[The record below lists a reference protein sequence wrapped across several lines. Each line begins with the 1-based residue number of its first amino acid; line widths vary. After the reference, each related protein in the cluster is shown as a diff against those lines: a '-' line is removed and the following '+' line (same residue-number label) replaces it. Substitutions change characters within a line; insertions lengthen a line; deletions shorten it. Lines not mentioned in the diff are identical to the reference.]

1 MQQALTEDVRGSLWL
16 LMGAVVLVLL
26 IAAANVGSLLL
37 ARGTGR
43 MRELA
48 IRGALG
54 ATADRN
60 LRTVVV
66 DATKPIA
73 AGLLIGAAGACAA
86 SPALRSVLFEVEP
99 LAPGPFAVVSAT
111 LLVAGVVAAAVAA
124 LPIRRIDPI
133 EALKVE

>member
-1 MQQALTEDVRGSLWL
+1 AGVYAVTSFSVALR
-16 LMGAVVLVLL
+16 
-26 IAAANVGSLLL
+26 
-37 ARGTGR
+37 R
-43 MRELA
+43 RELA

-66 DATKPIA
+66 DATRPIA
-73 AGLLIGAAGACAA
+73 AGPLICAAGACAA

-111 LLVAGVVAAAVAA
+111 LLVGGGVAAGGAA
-124 LPIRRIDPI
+124 RAMRRIDT
-133 EALKVE
+133 